1 MLHIVVGITGASG
14 AIYAW
19 RFLEVLKERGIEVSI
34 IITNPAQ
41 EIFELELSKKPADIL
56 RMAKQH
62 YDINDFSSPLAS
74 GSYQFDAMVIVPC
87 SMASVGAIAS
97 GNSRNLLLRTADIC
111 LKEGRPLI
119 IVTRETPLNSI
130 HLENLL
136 KLSRMGAAIIPAS
149 PGFYHNPKTIQDLVD
164 FIVGRIL
171 LRLGLK
177 QDLFNPWGKDLS

>member
-1 MLHIVVGITGASG
+1 
-14 AIYAW
+14 
-19 RFLEVLKERGIEVSI
+19 
-34 IITNPAQ
+34 
-41 EIFELELSKKPADIL
+41 
-56 RMAKQH
+56 
-62 YDINDFSSPLAS
+62 
-74 GSYQFDAMVIVPC
+74 

-97 GNSRNLLLRTADIC
+97 GNSRNLLLRAADIC

-149 PGFYHNPKTIQDLVD
+149 PGFYHKPKTIQDLVD

>member
-14 AIYAW
+14 VTYAW
-19 RFLEVLKERGIEVSI
+19 RFLEVLKDKEIDVST
-34 IITNPAQ
+34 IITNQARD
-41 EIFELELSKKPADIL
+41 ILDLELSKKPEDIL
-56 RMAKQH
+56 SMTKYH
-62 YDINDFSSPLAS
+62 YEMYDFSSPLAS
-74 GSYQFDAMVIVPC
+74 GSYKFDAMVIVPC

-97 GNSRNLLLRTADIC
+97 GNSRNLLLRAADIC

-149 PGFYHNPKTIQDLVD
+149 PGFYHKPKTIQDLVD

-177 QDLFNPWGKDLS
+177 QDLFNPWGKDLP

>member
-1 MLHIVVGITGASG
+1 MVHIVVGITGASG
-14 AIYAW
+14 VTYAW
-19 RFLEVLKERGIEVSI
+19 RFLEVLKERKIDASI
-34 IITNPAQ
+34 IITNPAKD
-41 EIFELELSKKPADIL
+41 ILDLELSKKPEDIL
-56 RMAKQH
+56 SMAKQH
-62 YDINDFSSPLAS
+62 YDIDDFSSPLAS
-74 GSYQFDAMVIVPC
+74 GSYQFDSMVIVPC
-87 SMASVGAIAS
+87 SMASLGAIAS

-149 PGFYHNPKTIQDLVD
+149 PGFYHKPKTIQDLVD

-177 QDLFNPWGKDLS
+177 QDLFSPWGKDLP